1 MFHAMQQWIPAPAPP
16 PHPTPAHPAP
26 EPHPAA
32 APPADPLAFSP
43 VPRKYRYDGWTAER
57 QRAFIAALAET
68 GSVTAAAR
76 RINMTTVGAYHLRRQ
91 PGADSF
97 RAAWEAAL
105 ASGVQRL
112 TDIAFER
119 AIEGVPV
126 PVFHKGEQVGER
138 RWYNDRLLMFVL
150 KHHQPERYGKPAALP
165 AGTKHPDTLAHEA
178 AKGCP
183 TCRKR
188 AEEEKRQAEI
198 AAQADERDTLE
209 FLEHLT
215 RTYVAKVI
223 GERRERIAGN
233 YVAAD
238 FYLRQLSVWELIL
251 EGCGQRADLI
261 HLHTSARDAEGMPIY
276 DRKVNAGPLTA
287 ILDAIR
293 REEWEKAGEPP
304 RPPIDL
310 RAECQPDSSLV
321 LRGDNAK
328 EREHARKEAQRRI
341 AAAQAMWEA
350 TGTEESW
357 RRFKELG
364 EA

>member
-1 MFHAMQQWIPAPAPP
+1 MQQWTPALPAPEPSPPTPPAPHAGPAPTPAPP
-16 PHPTPAHPAP
+16 PP
-26 EPHPAA
+26 
-32 APPADPLAFSP
+32 DPLAFTP

-68 GSVTAAAR
+68 GSVKAAAR
-76 RINMTTVGAYHLRRQ
+76 TINMAKEGAYYLRRA

-105 ASGVQRL
+105 ATGVQRL
-112 TDIAFER
+112 TDVAIER

-138 RWYNDRLLMFVL
+138 RAYNDRLLMFVL
-150 KHHQPERYGKPAALP
+150 RHHQPDRYGKSAALAP
-165 AGTKHPDTLAHEA
+165 GTKHPDTLAREA
-178 AKGCP
+178 AAACP
-183 TCRKR
+183 ACKAR
-188 AEEEKRQAEI
+188 AKEDARQAEI
-198 AAQADERDTLE
+198 AAEMAKIDNEQ
-209 FLEHLT
+209 FLERLM

-223 GERRERIAGN
+223 SERRQRIAGN
-233 YVAAD
+233 TVAAD
-238 FYLRQLSVWELIL
+238 FYLRQLSVWELVL

-261 HLHTSARDAEGMPIY
+261 RLHTRARDAAGMPIY

-310 RAECQPDSSLV
+310 RAECQPSSSLV
-321 LRGDNAK
+321 LHGDNAK

-341 AAAQAMWEA
+341 AAGQAMWEA

-357 RRFKELG
+357 AAFKELG
-364 EA
+364 NA